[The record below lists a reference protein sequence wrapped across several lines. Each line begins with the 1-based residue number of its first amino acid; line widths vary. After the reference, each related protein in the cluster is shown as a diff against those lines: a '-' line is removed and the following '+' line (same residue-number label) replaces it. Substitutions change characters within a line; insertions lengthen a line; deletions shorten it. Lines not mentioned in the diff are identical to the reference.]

1 MTSISSATPALTLQN
16 IVYSWPGQAPI
27 LHIDHLTIAR
37 GEQVFLFGPSGSG
50 KTTLLNIMA
59 GICQPQQGEVCVLG
73 SALSTFSPRR
83 RDRFRAQ
90 HIGII
95 FQQFNLIP
103 YLSVLDNLL
112 LRGEFLSVKP
122 AQLRAQAL
130 DLLQQLNMQRYTSHY
145 ARQLSVGQQQRVAV
159 ARALLGAPQLIIAD
173 EPTSALDADNRESF
187 LQLLFASATQLN
199 ASIIFVSHDKSLSHR
214 FAKSLDITA
223 LNNFAHQGAAC

>member
-1 MTSISSATPALTLQN
+1 MTSINNDTPALSLQN
-16 IVYSWPGQAPI
+16 IVYRWPGEAPI
-27 LHIDHLTIAR
+27 LHIDHLTIERA
-37 GEQVFLFGPSGSG
+37 EQVFLYGPSGSG

-59 GICQPQQGEVCVLG
+59 GICQPQQGEVFVLG
-73 SALSTFSPRR
+73 KALNTFSPRM

-112 LRGEFLSVKP
+112 LRGEFLSAKP
-122 AQLRAQAL
+122 AKLRAQAQ
-130 DLLQQLNMQRYTSHY
+130 DLLQQLNLQHYTTHY

-173 EPTSALDADNRESF
+173 EPTSALDAENRADF
-187 LQLLFASATQLN
+187 LQLLFTSAQQSG
-199 ASIIFVSHDKSLSHR
+199 ASIVFVSHDKSLSSM
-214 FAKSLDITA
+214 FSKSLDITA
-223 LNNFAHQGAAC
+223 LNKIQTQGAVC